1 MSSSAQSRTRT
12 IIPPMERRVRQVWM
26 VLHII
31 SSIGW
36 LGIILAAIALSVAG
50 MNTDDLDRVNS
61 LYVAMEVLA
70 TAFFLPGTLLLVLTG
85 VVLGLG
91 TKWGLVKWWWVAVK
105 LVIGL
110 ALFAAGAFNLRF
122 AVYNAAEKASELK
135 PLESSVDVS
144 LFGMLSVMAALG
156 IFAALLS
163 VLKPWG
169 RINWRRSA
177 NDKPAARK
185 VQESTS

>member
-1 MSSSAQSRTRT
+1 
-12 IIPPMERRVRQVWM
+12 M

-31 SSIGW
+31 SSVGW
-36 LGIILAAIALSVAG
+36 LGVILGAIALSVAG

-70 TAFFLPGTLLLVLTG
+70 TTFFLPGTLLVVITG

-91 TKWGLVKWWWVAVK
+91 TKWGLVKWWWVTVK
-105 LVIGL
+105 LVVGL
-110 ALFAAGAFNLRF
+110 VLFAAGAFNMRF
-122 AVYNAAEKASELK
+122 AVYSAAEQAGELK

-144 LFGMLSVMAALG
+144 LFGMLAVMAALG

-177 NDKPAARK
+177 TTAPAGTTGTTAKPEPRE
-185 VQESTS
+185 VREPSS